1 VVNEGHSP
9 AEGASG
15 RNAHL
20 EAKAVPK
27 SRRVRKIL
35 LIVAGFVAALGV
47 AAGGTLFY
55 VYDKAT
61 AIDRSTP
68 QVVVEQFLDAAL
80 MLRDSDRIALFTCRQ
95 WSALEAAQKVGAPAN
110 PKIAPSWGDFSTR
123 VEGVRASVDVRVYFS
138 ISVDGDF
145 QQDIQSWTLRLEDQ
159 DGWRV
164 CDLIKNGS
172 VRP

>member
-1 VVNEGHSP
+1 MVNERHSS
-9 AEGASG
+9 AEGALG
-15 RNAHL
+15 R
-20 EAKAVPK
+20 EAPREAGAVPK
-27 SRRVRKIL
+27 SRRVRKVL

-68 QVVVEQFLDAAL
+68 QVVVEQFLDSTL
-80 MLRDSDRIALFTCRQ
+80 ILRDSDRIALFTCRQ
-95 WSALEAAQKVGAPAN
+95 WSALEAAQKVGAPSN
-110 PKIAPSWGDFSTR
+110 PKIASSWGDFSTR
-123 VEGVRASVDVRVYFS
+123 VEGVTATVDVRVFFS

-164 CDLIKNGS
+164 CDLIKNGYK
-172 VRP
+172 